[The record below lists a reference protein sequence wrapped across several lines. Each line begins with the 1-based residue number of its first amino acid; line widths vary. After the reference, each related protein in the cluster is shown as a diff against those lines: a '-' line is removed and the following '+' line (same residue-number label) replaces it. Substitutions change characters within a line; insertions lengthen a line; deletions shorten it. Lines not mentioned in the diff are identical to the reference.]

1 MARALVD
8 PDRLETFFK
17 ELSREIREPTRLYL
31 VGGSSAVM
39 QGWRSST
46 ADIDMVVEPDRGRV
60 DAALPRLKQ
69 RLDISVEYA
78 APSDFLPELPGWQT
92 RSEYVESYGKLHVYH
107 YDFASQ
113 VLAKVERGTEQDLS
127 DARSMMKHVDPDRL
141 RELVEET
148 APRLNRYPGVDAEE
162 FHGKVAT
169 FLEGLEAE
177 REATVPTDPAQEPK
191 VEPPRANPG
200 SDPSSVPT
208 TDRPRLETGRG
219 PRTPDDPEPDF
230 EI

>member
-8 PDRLETFFK
+8 HDRLETFFK
-17 ELSREIREPTRLYL
+17 ELGREIREPTRLYL

-46 ADIDMVVEPDRGRV
+46 ADIDMVVQPDRGRV

-127 DARSMMKHVDPDRL
+127 DARSMMKHVDRDRL

-148 APRLNRYPGVDAEE
+148 APKLNRYPGVDAEA

-169 FLEGLEAE
+169 FLDGLEAE
-177 REATVPTDPAQEPK
+177 RVTVPPAPAEEPK
-191 VEPPRANPG
+191 AEPPGASPG
-200 SDPSSVPT
+200 SDSSPVPT
-208 TDRPRLETGRG
+208 TDRPRLETGRATG
-219 PRTPDDPEPDF
+219 RSTPDEDVD
-230 EI
+230 I